1 MAMMVKATRAAS
13 SREGEGTAVEVSNG
27 VKPGDQ
33 VILNPPVNLADGDK
47 VEVRPDT
54 PVPTS

>member
-1 MAMMVKATRAAS
+1 MAPPASHKITVTRDL
-13 SREGEGTAVEVSNG
+13 GTAVEVSYG
-27 VKPGDQ
+27 LKPGDQ
-33 VILNPPVNLADGDK
+33 VILNPPVGLADGDK